1 MPFSFLNAAFLAGMA
16 AAALPIIIHLFS
28 RRKVAKVPFPSLQF
42 LEEITRRRL
51 RRMRLTQWLILALRV
66 LAILLLAFALGRPAL
81 RGTFAFGKSRGESA
95 VAIVLDNSYSM
106 RVEGEKET
114 LWEKGKKRAR
124 EVVDALEAEDTVFLL
139 GVDPNEAPA
148 EPYPGKVAAAE
159 AIRGLE
165 PGYSTTDLAGAVSR
179 AQAALT
185 SATSLNK
192 ELFIISDFQKR
203 ALVGE
208 GETATD
214 LLQDVSHD
222 VRVFLV
228 PVDEGPLANTAIIDG
243 RLEGSAVD
251 ERAYVEAAREGG
263 NAEDDVAVTVESGS
277 EVLGEGRLL
286 VPVGGRENTEVPLSR
301 APAEGEPIKARLSR
315 DRLDVDD
322 VRYLPTLGAGAVTT
336 WIVQDPA
343 RPSPYLPLALSP
355 EGGPGS
361 FVVSRMS
368 PGDLITADLTGV
380 RLVVLDNI
388 TGLPDEALARL
399 RTWRAAGGMV
409 FIVLGDRVD
418 LRSYNQGI
426 LPALFPQV
434 SLGNVLGS
442 DEASSAAYTLTARN
456 PGHRAFSGFG
466 VTIGEPITGAAFWHI
481 VAITATTG
489 VRTLAEFG
497 PGLPALVQGE
507 GALLFASSL
516 DGRWNNFPT
525 HAAFVPLL
533 HQSLEAILSEGSE
546 GRVLVGERLT
556 TLADPGSVPT
566 GADLTAIGPDGLVL
580 PIQLTPEARGIR
592 LQTPPVPVPGFWEMR
607 AEDKIIDRRV
617 VNVNAEIESDL
628 TPASRDELRHS
639 FPGDRVKVVEPD
651 VPIGTPVREAR
662 FGREIWRELVLIV
675 LILLVTEGWL
685 SRRGVTA

>member
-1 MPFSFLNAAFLAGMA
+1 MPFSFLNAAFLAGMV

-28 RRKVAKVPFPSLQF
+28 RRRVARIPFPSVQF

-51 RRMRLTQWLILALRV
+51 RRMRLTQWLILAMRV
-66 LAILLLAFALGRPAL
+66 LALALLAFALGRPAL
-81 RGTFAFGKSRGESA
+81 RGDFAFGKSRGESA
-95 VAIVLDNSYSM
+95 VAIILDNSFSM

-114 LWEKGKKRAR
+114 LWEKGKRRAR
-124 EVVDALEAEDTVFLL
+124 EVVDALEPDDTVFLL
-139 GVDPNEAPA
+139 GVDPAEAPP

-165 PGYSTTDLAGAVSR
+165 AGYATTDMAGAVSR
-179 AQAALT
+179 AEAALAG
-185 SATSLNK
+185 ATTLNK

-203 ALVGE
+203 ALIGE
-208 GETATD
+208 GETPTD
-214 LLQDVSHD
+214 FLAEMSDQI
-222 VRVFLV
+222 RVFLV
-228 PVDEGPLANTAIIDG
+228 PVDEGPIANTAIIDA
-243 RLEGSAVD
+243 RLEGSSVD

-301 APAEGEPIKARLSR
+301 APAEGEPIRARLSH
-315 DRLDVDD
+315 DRLEVDD

-343 RPSPYLPLALSP
+343 HPSPYLPLALSP

-368 PGDLITADLTGV
+368 PADLITGDLTGV
-380 RLVVLDNI
+380 RLVVLDNV

-418 LRSYNQGI
+418 LRTYNQII
-426 LPALFPQV
+426 LPALFPQI

-466 VTIGEPITGAAFWHI
+466 VTIGEPITGASFWHI
-481 VAITATTG
+481 VAVTAASG

-533 HQSLEAILSEGSE
+533 HQSLEAVLSEGSE
-546 GRVLVGERLT
+546 GRLLVGERLQS
-556 TLADPGSVPT
+556 LVDPGSVPT
-566 GADLTAIGPDGLVL
+566 GADLVAIGPGGVTL
-580 PIQLTPEARGIR
+580 PVAATPEPRGVR
-592 LQTPPVPVPGFWEMR
+592 LQTPPVPEPGFWELR
-607 AEDKIIDRRV
+607 SEDKVLERRV
-617 VNVNAEIESDL
+617 VNVNAEVESDL
-628 TPASRDELRHS
+628 TPSTRDELRRS

-662 FGREIWRELVLIV
+662 FGREIWRELVLVV
-675 LILLVTEGWL
+675 LLLLITEGWL

>member
-1 MPFSFLNAAFLAGMA
+1 MPFSFLNAAFLVGMA

-28 RRKVAKVPFPSLQF
+28 RRRVARIPFPSIQF

-51 RRMRLTQWLILALRV
+51 KRMRLTQWLILALRV
-66 LAILLLAFALGRPAL
+66 LALLLLAFALGRPAL
-81 RGTFAFGKSRGESA
+81 RGEFAFGKSRGESA
-95 VAIVLDNSYSM
+95 VAIVFDNSYSM

-114 LWEKGKKRAR
+114 LWNKGKRRAR
-124 EVVDALEAEDTVFLL
+124 EVVDALEPDDTVFLL
-139 GVDPNEAPA
+139 GVDPTEAPPEA
-148 EPYPGKVAAAE
+148 YPGKVAAAE

-165 PGYSTTDLAGAVSR
+165 PGYATTDLAGAVSR
-179 AQAALT
+179 AQAALAG
-185 SATSLNK
+185 ATSLNK

-208 GETATD
+208 GETPTNF
-214 LLQDVSHD
+214 LEDVSD
-222 VRVFLV
+222 QIRVFLV
-228 PVDEGPLANTAIIDG
+228 PVDEGPIANTAIIDA
-243 RLEGSAVD
+243 RLEGSSVD

-263 NAEDDVAVTVESGS
+263 NAEDDVAVTVESGA

-286 VPVGGRENTEVPLSR
+286 VPVGGRENTEVPISR

-315 DRLDVDD
+315 DRLEVDD
-322 VRYLPTLGAGAVTT
+322 VRYLPTLGSGAVTT

-343 RPSPYLPLALSP
+343 RPSPFLPLALSP

-368 PGDLITADLTGV
+368 PSDLITSDLTTV
-380 RLVVLDNI
+380 RLVILDNV

-409 FIVLGDRVD
+409 FIVLGDHVD
-418 LRSYNQGI
+418 LRTYNQAI
-426 LPALFPQV
+426 LPALFPQI

-466 VTIGEPITGAAFWHI
+466 VTVGEPITGAAFWHI
-481 VAITATTG
+481 VAVTASSG

-525 HAAFVPLL
+525 HAAFVPLV

-546 GRVLVGERLT
+546 GKLLVGERLT
-556 TLADPGSVPT
+556 SLVDPGSVPT
-566 GADLTAIGPDGLVL
+566 GSDLVAIGPNGLIL
-580 PIQLTPEARGIR
+580 PVQATPEPRGVR
-592 LQTPPVPVPGFWEMR
+592 LQTPPVPVPGFWEIR
-607 AEDKIIDRRV
+607 AEDRVIQRRV
-617 VNVNAEIESDL
+617 VNVNAEVESDL
-628 TPASRDELRHS
+628 TPASRDELRRS
-639 FPGDRVKVVEPD
+639 FPGNRVKVIEPD
-651 VPIGTPVREAR
+651 IPIGTPVREAR

-675 LILLVTEGWL
+675 LLLLITEGWL

>member
-1 MPFSFLNAAFLAGMA
+1 MPFSFLNAAFLVGMA

-28 RRKVAKVPFPSLQF
+28 RRRVARIPFPSIQF

-51 RRMRLTQWLILALRV
+51 KRMRLTQWLILALRV
-66 LAILLLAFALGRPAL
+66 LALLLLAFALGRPAL
-81 RGTFAFGKSRGESA
+81 RGEFAFGKSRGESA
-95 VAIVLDNSYSM
+95 VAIAFDNSYSM

-114 LWEKGKKRAR
+114 LWNKGKRRAR
-124 EVVDALEAEDTVFLL
+124 EVVDALEPDDTVFLL
-139 GVDPNEAPA
+139 GVDPTEAPPEA
-148 EPYPGKVAAAE
+148 YPGKVAAAE

-165 PGYSTTDLAGAVSR
+165 PGYATTDLAGAVSR
-179 AQAALT
+179 AQAALAG
-185 SATSLNK
+185 ATSLNK

-208 GETATD
+208 GETPTNF
-214 LLQDVSHD
+214 LEDVSD
-222 VRVFLV
+222 QIRVFLV
-228 PVDEGPLANTAIIDG
+228 PVDEGPIANTAIIDA
-243 RLEGSAVD
+243 RLEGSSVD

-263 NAEDDVAVTVESGS
+263 NAEDDVAVTVESGA

-286 VPVGGRENTEVPLSR
+286 VPVGGRENTEVPISR

-315 DRLDVDD
+315 DRLEVDD
-322 VRYLPTLGAGAVTT
+322 VRYLPTLGSGAVTT

-343 RPSPYLPLALSP
+343 RPSPFLPLALSP

-368 PGDLITADLTGV
+368 PSDLITSDLTTV
-380 RLVVLDNI
+380 RLVILDNV

-409 FIVLGDRVD
+409 FIVLGDHVD
-418 LRSYNQGI
+418 LRTYNQAI
-426 LPALFPQV
+426 LPALFPQI

-466 VTIGEPITGAAFWHI
+466 VTVGEPITGAAFWHI
-481 VAITATTG
+481 VAVTASSG

-525 HAAFVPLL
+525 HAAFVPLV

-546 GRVLVGERLT
+546 GKLLVGERLT
-556 TLADPGSVPT
+556 SLVDPGSVPT
-566 GADLTAIGPDGLVL
+566 GSDLVAIGPNGLIL
-580 PIQLTPEARGIR
+580 PVQATPEPRGVR
-592 LQTPPVPVPGFWEMR
+592 LQTPPVPVPGFWEIR
-607 AEDKIIDRRV
+607 AEDRVIQRRV
-617 VNVNAEIESDL
+617 VNVNAEVESDL
-628 TPASRDELRHS
+628 TPASRDELRRS
-639 FPGDRVKVVEPD
+639 FPGNRVKVIEPD
-651 VPIGTPVREAR
+651 IPIGTPVREAR

-675 LILLVTEGWL
+675 LLLLITEGWL